1 MTVFVYLIIF
11 YFLYLRKINEKVPT
25 GVEVNSWTVF
35 HIFWE
40 KENRFSPGRVVLGI
54 STIPRLASCLRV
66 ADKHTIH
73 STVLFC
79 VCFYLITV
87 WWVFFFFAGED
98 IVLFCFLNFR
108 ISGGRDCYHI
118 GVFLV
123 VFLFFFW
130 EKISSWMGR
139 KEKRILKDWR
149 IGGENMIRIYLSL
162 KIVSNNKNI
171 INTKE
176 ENERREWSKLLP
188 KTPLQ
193 SIAWYL

>member
-1 MTVFVYLIIF
+1 MCKTVAFFALPSLGPFYFCWFILYNLNMTVFVYLIIF

-123 VFLFFFW
+123 VFLFFFL
-130 EKISSWMGR
+130 R
-139 KEKRILKDWR
+139 K
-149 IGGENMIRIYLSL
+149 NF
-162 KIVSNNKNI
+162 
-171 INTKE
+171 
-176 ENERREWSKLLP
+176 KLNG
-188 KTPLQ
+188 
-193 SIAWYL
+193 

>member
-1 MTVFVYLIIF
+1 MCKTVAFFALPSLGPFYFCWFILYNLNMTVFVYLIIF

-87 WWVFFFFAGED
+87 WWVFFFLRGRTLSYF
-98 IVLFCFLNFR
+98 VFW
-108 ISGGRDCYHI
+108 ISGFQGEGI
-118 GVFLV
+118 VTILGF
-123 VFLFFFW
+123 FWWFSFFFF
-130 EKISSWMGR
+130 EKKFQVEWVGR
-139 KEKRILKDWR
+139 
-149 IGGENMIRIYLSL
+149 
-162 KIVSNNKNI
+162 
-171 INTKE
+171 
-176 ENERREWSKLLP
+176 RRESWRTGGLGVRIWSEY
-188 KTPLQ
+188 
-193 SIAWYL
+193 I